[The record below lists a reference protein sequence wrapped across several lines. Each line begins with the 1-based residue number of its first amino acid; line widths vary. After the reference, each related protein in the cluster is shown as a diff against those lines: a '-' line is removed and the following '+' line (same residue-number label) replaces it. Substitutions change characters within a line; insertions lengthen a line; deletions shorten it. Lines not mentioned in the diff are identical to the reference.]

1 MSGTWATVSALPTVT
16 SGPFSSDAMILLTDG
31 SVLVHNAGG
40 QEWLRLTPDSSGKYE
55 TGSWS
60 SEIDMI
66 NTREY
71 FASGVLSDGRVYAI
85 GGEDSDAGSDTPLGE
100 IFDPQ
105 ANGGVGAW
113 SAIDKPTPSFDF
125 VRGDCNGSGLAD
137 GRVFLGGATPSGPP
151 SSWSKRTAIWD
162 PSNNSWLEAG
172 LAFGALSG
180 TDKEDPF
187 EEETWAL
194 LPDGSVLAPAVRDTP
209 GAQRYV
215 PSLDKWVDCK
225 PSPVNLAITSLGGV
239 GVYETGGLIVL
250 PNGSAFAIGG
260 TGQTAVFTPGPNPT
274 DPGSWVQGPSFPVDN
289 SVGALWPTLTALDSP
304 ACLLPNGKVVTM
316 GGTTSPLDN
325 DYFSLNPVF
334 LEYDPTSSA
343 TTLPPLDAQ
352 PSLPI
357 GNYTWQYYFLLLPTG
372 QLMCSTR
379 SSSLLIYTP
388 DPASGSPDPSWK
400 PANISVPTPM
410 VQGHSYT
417 LSGTQINGLSQ
428 AVSYGDDGGMAT
440 NYPIVRIT
448 NTTSGQVVYLRSH
461 NFSTMGVATGT
472 TVPADLKS
480 CTIDIPS
487 NLAAGDW
494 NLVVIANGIASDP
507 IPVQIAARGGLEAI
521 ARTPEHMDVFWV
533 GPGASVGTNWWDA
546 GVNNGL
552 WNTPFE
558 IAPAGSAESVTT
570 VVARTPEHM
579 DVFWVQPD
587 GSVGTNWWDAGVNNG
602 LWNTPFEIAPAG
614 SAET

>member
-1 MSGTWATVSALPTVT
+1 MILRGCLITVSDSTRCA
-16 SGPFSSDAMILLTDG
+16 
-31 SVLVHNAGG
+31 SVAWISRTNNAYGK
-40 QEWLRLTPDSSGKYE
+40 EWLRLTPDSTGKYE

-71 FASGVLSDGRVYAI
+71 FASGVLRDGRVYAI

-113 SAIDKPTPSFDF
+113 SAINKPTPSFDF

-137 GRVFLGGATPSGPP
+137 GRVLLGGATTSGAP

-162 PSNNSWLEAG
+162 PSDNSWVEAG
-172 LAFGALSG
+172 LQFGALSS

-215 PSLDKWVDCK
+215 PSLDQWVNCK
-225 PSPVNLAITSLGGV
+225 PSPVNLAIITIQGTD
-239 GVYETGGLIVL
+239 VYETGGLIVL
-250 PNGSAFAIGG
+250 PNGSAYAIGG
-260 TGQTAVFTPGPNPT
+260 TGQTAIFTPGPTPT
-274 DPGSWVQGPSFPVDN
+274 DPGSWAQGPSFPADN

-304 ACLLPNGKVVTM
+304 ACLLPSGKVVTM
-316 GGTTSPLDN
+316 GGTTALDVGL
-325 DYFSLNPVF
+325 YYSRNPVF

-352 PSLPI
+352 PSLPV

-379 SSSLLIYTP
+379 SNSLLIYTP

-400 PANISVPTPM
+400 PANISVPAHM
-410 VQGHSYT
+410 AQGHSYT

-440 NYPIVRIT
+440 NYPIVRVT
-448 NTTSGQVVYLRSH
+448 NTASGQVVYLRSY

-472 TVPADLKS
+472 TVPNDLES

-507 IPVQIAARGGLEAI
+507 IPVQIGASGGPEPV

-533 GPGASVGTNWWDA
+533 GQVGSVGTNWWDA
-546 GVNNGL
+546 NANNGQ

-558 IAPAGSAESVTT
+558 IAPAASAQGVVN

-579 DVFWVQPD
+579 DVFWVGQD
-587 GSVGTNWWDAGVNNG
+587 GSVGTNWWDANANNG
-602 LWNTPFEIAPAG
+602 QWNTPFDIAPAG
-614 SAET
+614 SAQG